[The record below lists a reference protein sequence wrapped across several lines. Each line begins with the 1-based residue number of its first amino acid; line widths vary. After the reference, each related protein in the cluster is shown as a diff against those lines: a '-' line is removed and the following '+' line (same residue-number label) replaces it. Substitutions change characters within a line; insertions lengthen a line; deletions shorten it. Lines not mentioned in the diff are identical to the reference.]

1 MWVSLYTRQQDLC
14 VSLCHAAVLFVS
26 LSVAHSPGG
35 HAREYGKK
43 ERERKG
49 LPESVGEERESR
61 GRRQREKQ
69 ETVQGKR
76 PATKRLLHATKRLL
90 QETKRHATEQDS
102 KTARQQDSKTV
113 EVQEVQEA

>member
-1 MWVSLYTRQQDLC
+1 MVVQHFVGLSQDFVGLSLHKTTRPLR
-14 VSLCHAAVLFVS
+14 VS

-76 PATKRLLHATKRLL
+76 PATKRLL